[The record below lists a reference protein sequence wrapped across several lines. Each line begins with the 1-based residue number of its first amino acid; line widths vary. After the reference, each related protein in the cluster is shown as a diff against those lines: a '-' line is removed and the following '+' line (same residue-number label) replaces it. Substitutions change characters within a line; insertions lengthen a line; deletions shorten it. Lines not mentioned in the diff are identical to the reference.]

1 MGVFDFIKD
10 AGAKIGI
17 GKSSEEREKE
27 KADAAIQRGLEAQRK
42 MAQEAMAR
50 RKEAVEKADDEEKKA
65 REARRAAFK
74 ARKEER
80 IKAAAKRKFQE
91 YQKSNE
97 LEEYAKGLGLIEDD
111 EIDIRFDDGIAYI
124 EGVVPDQETREKL
137 ILAVGNAE
145 GVARVNEE
153 IEVVAPEPEAVM
165 HTVVSGDTLW
175 AIAEKVYGNGSRYP
189 EIFEANQPMLTDP
202 DLIFPGQ
209 VLRCPVGADEG

>member
-80 IKAAAKRKFQE
+80 IKAAAKRKFEE